1 MSIKLSGALG
11 FGVEVELTKTHP
23 QRLVSAVVGEC
34 MAQAAMDIEEING
47 LRARIEEFLQERLT
61 AKLEK
66 LKEGE
71 DVKRQKL
78 IDQHQPP
85 VWIEDAAR
93 RVKKLQ
99 LVTHALKYS
108 HPDARGTSLYATA
121 ADPAEDTLVGT
132 HSLREAACIP
142 DVVGNAAYLDVYQF
156 LKLEQGGRTLLGR
169 ACDNDPALKAA
180 LSESD
185 EQGERWMAAFAGITQ
200 EREQPASHKLAKQL
214 YWPLPNGGYHLLA
227 PLYPTSLVHAVYTR
241 IREDRFSQA
250 SREARDA
257 RWNNRPHPH
266 GYCEYPNLAIQN
278 FGGSNPQ
285 NISQLNTERHG
296 ESYLL
301 ASLPPSW
308 RLQAK
313 PPLGVATVFA
323 GWLRRRHRLREL
335 TGALRDFLAKS
346 AYNNR
351 AIRKT
356 RAVLVERISDELLQ
370 VAAELHELE
379 PGWSVDPACRLDAV
393 EQYWLDP
400 YRALDDAEFALG
412 RAQADWPDEIAKR
425 FGNWLNYQLTRG
437 GRLPMGDDEY
447 HEWRGLLKKELRM
460 IRQEVAADA

>member
-1 MSIKLSGALG
+1 
-11 FGVEVELTKTHP
+11 
-23 QRLVSAVVGEC
+23 
-34 MAQAAMDIEEING
+34 MDIEEISG
-47 LRARIEEFLQERLT
+47 LRARIEKFLQERLT
-61 AKLEK
+61 VKLEK

-71 DVKRQKL
+71 DTKRQAL
-78 IDQHQPP
+78 IEQYQLAAW
-85 VWIEDAAR
+85 VEDAAR

-99 LVTHALKYS
+99 LVTHALKYG
-108 HPDARGTSLYATA
+108 HPDAHGTSLYAMA
-121 ADPAEDTLVGT
+121 ADPGADALVGT
-132 HSLREAACIP
+132 HSLREAACPP

-156 LKLEQGGRTLLGR
+156 LKLEQGGRTLLER
-169 ACDNDPALKAA
+169 AYHNDPALKAA
-180 LSESD
+180 LSASD
-185 EQGERWMAAFAGITQ
+185 EQAEHWMAAFAGITQ
-200 EREQPASHKLAKQL
+200 ARGQPASHKLAKQL
-214 YWPLPNGGYHLLA
+214 YWPLPDGGYHLLA
-227 PLYPTSLVHAVYTR
+227 PLYPTSLVQAVYTR

-257 RWNNRPHPH
+257 RWNNKPHPH

-285 NISQLNTERHG
+285 NISQLNSERHG

-308 RLQAK
+308 RAQAK

-323 GWLRRRHRLREL
+323 GWLRRRRRLREL
-335 TGALRDFLAKS
+335 TGALRDFLVKS

-351 AIRKT
+351 TIRQT
-356 RAVLVERISDELLQ
+356 RAALAERISDELLQ

-379 PGWSVDPACRLDAV
+379 PGWSAAPACRLDAA

-400 YRALDDAEFALG
+400 YRELDDAEFALG
-412 RAQADWPDEIAKR
+412 RAQGKWPDEIAKR

-447 HEWRGLLKKELRM
+447 HEWRGLLEKELQM